1 MSAPPIRLFR
11 FLLRAVSQ
19 LWARLRLQHGWHD
32 ALVAHAPF
40 GVIATDRHGRVGHAN
55 AAAEEML
62 GYAPGELIGR
72 RAAPTLLLPDE
83 TASCPAG
90 LQECQLRRKDG
101 VLLPVQLSLA
111 GVEGGGQVATVHDIS
126 ERRRAEEHILQL
138 AHYDTL
144 TGLPNRTLVSDR
156 LTIAIERA
164 RRQQTRIG
172 VLLLDL
178 DHFKHINDTLG
189 HDVGDEVLRVAGQRL
204 KDGVRTSDTVARM
217 GGDEFVV
224 MLSDLHNRLEAEA
237 VAQKLLQ
244 AFAEAIPAGQRT
256 LRVTPSI
263 GVAVYPEDGID
274 LPQLLQCADL
284 AMYAAKSSGRNAARS
299 FRPDMKQAT
308 HHRVELEADLRLAL
322 EREELHLHYQPLVC
336 LMRGSVI
343 RLEALLRWQHPQRGA
358 VSPVEFIPIAEE
370 CGLILRIGEWVL
382 RRACHDVKALRDRCG
397 QDLQVAVNLSPM
409 QVQHGGLVELVNSA
423 LADSGLPAGALE
435 LEITEGVLIQD
446 SKAAIEALSELRARG
461 VRIAIDDFGTGYSS
475 LSYLAR
481 FPLDTIK
488 LDRSFVRD
496 LHVDENDAA
505 IASSVLAMGRS
516 LKLEVVAEGVE
527 TEAQRDFLQQRGCH
541 IAQGFLFSRPQ
552 PLESI
557 ARWIGERQSSF
568 TPIPA
573 CEI

>member
-1 MSAPPIRLFR
+1 
-11 FLLRAVSQ
+11 
-19 LWARLRLQHGWHD
+19 
-32 ALVAHAPF
+32 
-40 GVIATDRHGRVGHAN
+40 
-55 AAAEEML
+55 
-62 GYAPGELIGR
+62 
-72 RAAPTLLLPDE
+72 
-83 TASCPAG
+83 
-90 LQECQLRRKDG
+90 
-101 VLLPVQLSLA
+101 
-111 GVEGGGQVATVHDIS
+111 
-126 ERRRAEEHILQL
+126 
-138 AHYDTL
+138 
-144 TGLPNRTLVSDR
+144 
-156 LTIAIERA
+156 
-164 RRQQTRIG
+164 
-172 VLLLDL
+172 
-178 DHFKHINDTLG
+178 
-189 HDVGDEVLRVAGQRL
+189 
-204 KDGVRTSDTVARM
+204 
-217 GGDEFVV
+217 
-224 MLSDLHNRLEAEA
+224 
-237 VAQKLLQ
+237 
-244 AFAEAIPAGQRT
+244 
-256 LRVTPSI
+256 
-263 GVAVYPEDGID
+263 
-274 LPQLLQCADL
+274 
-284 AMYAAKSSGRNAARS
+284 
-299 FRPDMKQAT
+299 
-308 HHRVELEADLRLAL
+308 
-322 EREELHLHYQPLVC
+322 
-336 LMRGSVI
+336 
-343 RLEALLRWQHPQRGA
+343 
-358 VSPVEFIPIAEE
+358 
-370 CGLILRIGEWVL
+370 
-382 RRACHDVKALRDRCG
+382 
-397 QDLQVAVNLSPM
+397 VAVNLSPM